1 MRTSDNISR
10 KANRI
15 LNLILLSFLLILIR
29 VWYLGCV
36 QQEYHERQSRKPQR
50 KTVLEKVERATIR
63 DRFNIPLSQ
72 NKIIYNASV
81 RYADLREI
89 PAYKWK
95 KNEEGKKV
103 KEAVRG
109 PYISKLANLL
119 AKELC
124 MEAQDIEDIIYAKA
138 SLLPHTPFIIK
149 EGLSE
154 KEYYRIR
161 TMQKDWRGIE
171 AERSSRRVYP
181 LGKTACD
188 VIGYMGSIDSSQY
201 LRIAQEIQTLQE
213 YIKKREMG
221 EIVFLP
227 SGYESPLDVRK
238 RLQLLQQQAY
248 TINDQVGKAGIEGFF
263 DEILRGVHG
272 KQMLEIDPKGNV
284 LRKLPG
290 GKKGVSGQR
299 IFLSISAE
307 LQQYAEE
314 LLSVHESF
322 RDIKDSQGNRL
333 PGEPWI
339 KGGAAIA
346 LDPKTGEI
354 LALASYP
361 RFDPNDFIPIQ
372 TPELK
377 KEKQEAIGKWLENER
392 YIGNLWDGKTP
403 LIREIYFPHQERF
416 EEEKQ
421 FLTWSYFLQT
431 ILPPNSSA
439 LKALADIGNVK
450 NAYLLQKHL
459 DHLLQVTA
467 AEDPATLLHVLYSG
481 TEHVPGKKTI
491 SSEQLE
497 FLQQKYM
504 TSLTEIQPSI
514 SALNTFLLPVRY
526 NDDKLLVL
534 DLVRLLI
541 DMEGWDEELVQQ
553 LGSLSLS
560 HFFTLSQNFKK
571 IHDVVREKMEK
582 MHHDM
587 GFKEWREMHFKD
599 FLKKRRQEE
608 KAQKKPAK
616 PYTEYLE
623 KTEKMLFKKF
633 WKACKFL
640 FLEAIVS
647 GEVESTIEE
656 YPLLKPYLDEL
667 MTVRKDL
674 WTPSLEELGRVLSSL
689 SPKQA
694 MQCMKCMRSFEE
706 LNRPLYGK
714 YRLLRNTKG
723 VQLEKHLASAFYP
736 PTGFGYVR
744 SQAFRQSTPQG
755 SVFKLA
761 VGYEALKEKYNHLK
775 ENHLSLGDLNPL
787 TLIDQIQ
794 MSGPFGSPKQ
804 MLGYT
809 LDGQPIRRLHKG
821 GMLPRTHP
829 NIGKIDLVSAIA
841 QSSNIYFSLL
851 AAEHIADPSYLEKA
865 TREFGLGDKTGI
877 DLPGEIR
884 GSLPDDLADNKTGL
898 YSFAIGQHSLIVT
911 PLQTSVMYG
920 ALARQGQILKPQIV
934 SLIVGKE
941 RREDPFASNDTSSY
955 PFQEPLALAGID
967 FPLFTE
973 ALSPSYTP
981 LIHKTM
987 PEVRRTLFL
996 PEEIRTILLEGLH
1009 QVIVGKKG
1017 LARASSIRYL
1027 RTYPKAGKEYNQ
1039 LQQQFVGKTGTAE
1052 IFYKQWLDSESKAEI
1067 RNHIWFAGIVFPEDK
1082 SPETKTWEEGE
1093 LVVVI
1098 YLRFSQSGGKEA
1110 APLGAQIA
1118 TKWREIQKKYK
1129 ASSYWEKLSSSEEEK
1144 SLP

>member
-1 MRTSDNISR
+1 
-10 KANRI
+10 
-15 LNLILLSFLLILIR
+15 
-29 VWYLGCV
+29 
-36 QQEYHERQSRKPQR
+36 
-50 KTVLEKVERATIR
+50 
-63 DRFNIPLSQ
+63 
-72 NKIIYNASV
+72 
-81 RYADLREI
+81 
-89 PAYKWK
+89 
-95 KNEEGKKV
+95 
-103 KEAVRG
+103 
-109 PYISKLANLL
+109 
-119 AKELC
+119 
-124 MEAQDIEDIIYAKA
+124 
-138 SLLPHTPFIIK
+138 
-149 EGLSE
+149 
-154 KEYYRIR
+154 
-161 TMQKDWRGIE
+161 MQKDWRGIE
-171 AERSSRRVYP
+171 AERSSKRVYP

-188 VIGYMGSIDSSQY
+188 VIGYMGAIDPSEY
-201 LRIAQEIQTLQE
+201 LRIAQEIQVLQE
-213 YIKKREMG
+213 YIKKRELG

-227 SGYESPLDVRK
+227 PGYDNPFEVRK
-238 RLQLLQQQAY
+238 RLQLLQQKAY

-272 KQMLEIDPKGNV
+272 KQMFEIDPKGNV

-299 IFLSISAE
+299 IFLAISAE
-307 LQQYAEE
+307 LQEYAEE
-314 LLSVHESF
+314 LLSTHEAF
-322 RDIKDSQGNRL
+322 RDIKDGQGNRM

-346 LDPKTGEI
+346 LDPKTGEV

-372 TPELK
+372 TPLLK
-377 KEKQEAIGKWLENER
+377 KEKQESLGRWLENEA
-392 YIGNLWDGKTP
+392 YIGRLWDGKTP
-403 LIREIYFPHQERF
+403 LVREIYLPNEKRF
-416 EEEKQ
+416 EEEKK

-431 ILPPNSSA
+431 ILPPKSSIQ
-439 LKALADIGNVK
+439 KALTEIGCVK

-459 DHLLQVTA
+459 ENLLQVTSA
-467 AEDPATLLHVLYSG
+467 DDPAILLHILYSG
-481 TEHVPGKKTI
+481 DEHIPGKKKI
-491 SSEQLE
+491 SPEQLE

-504 TSLTEIQPSI
+504 TSLPEIQSSI
-514 SALNTFLLPVRY
+514 SFFNSFLLQVRH

-541 DMEGWDEELVQQ
+541 DVDSWDEDLIEQ

-560 HFFTLSQNFKK
+560 EFFSLSQNFKK
-571 IHDVVREKMEK
+571 IHDVVKEKMEK

-587 GFKEWREMHFKD
+587 GFKEWRENHFKD
-599 FLKKRRQEE
+599 FLKMRRQEE
-608 KAQKKPAK
+608 KALKKPAK

-623 KTEKMLFKKF
+623 KTEKTLFKKF
-633 WKACKFL
+633 WKTCRFL
-640 FLEAIVS
+640 FLDAVISARADAI
-647 GEVESTIEE
+647 IEE
-656 YPLLKPYLDEL
+656 YPLLRPYLDEL
-667 MTVRKDL
+667 IHLRKDL
-674 WTPSLEELGRVLSSL
+674 WSPSLEELYKAFSSL
-689 SPKQA
+689 DPKQT
-694 MQCMKCMRSFEE
+694 MQCMRCMRSFEE

-714 YRLLRNTKG
+714 YRLLRNAKG
-723 VQLEKHLASAFYP
+723 VQLEKHLAAGFYP

-761 VGYEALKEKYNHLK
+761 VGYEALKEKYEHLK

-787 TLIDQIQ
+787 VLIDQIQ
-794 MSGPFGSPKQ
+794 MSGPLGSPKQ

-809 LDGQPIRRLHKG
+809 LDGQPIRRLYKG

-911 PLQTSVMYG
+911 PLQTAVMYG

-941 RREDPFASNDTSSY
+941 RREDPFTNNDTSSY

-973 ALSPSYTP
+973 ALSPSYAP
-981 LIHKTM
+981 LIHKTT
-987 PEVRRTLFL
+987 PQIRRTLFF

-1027 RTYPKAGKEYNQ
+1027 RAFPQAGKDYNRLQNQ
-1039 LQQQFVGKTGTAE
+1039 LVGKTGTAE
-1052 IFYKQWLDSESKAEI
+1052 IFYKPWIDSESKAEI

-1082 SPETKTWEEGE
+1082 APEQKTWEEGE

-1118 TKWREIQKKYK
+1118 TKWREIQKKYN
-1129 ASSYWEKLSSSEEEK
+1129 ARSYWDKLSFAEEER

>member
-1 MRTSDNISR
+1 MKTVDNISR

-15 LNLILLSFLLILIR
+15 LNLILLAFLLILIR

-36 QQEYHERQSRKPQR
+36 QKEYHERQARKPQR

-63 DRFNIPLSQ
+63 DRFNIPLAQ
-72 NKIIYNASV
+72 NKLIYNVSV

-89 PAYKWK
+89 PSYKWK

-109 PYISKLANLL
+109 PYISQLAARL
-119 AKELC
+119 AQELS

-161 TMQKDWRGIE
+161 GMQKDWKGIE
-171 AERSSRRVYP
+171 AERSSKRVYP

-188 VIGYMGSIDSSQY
+188 IVGYMGAIDPSEY
-201 LRIAQEIQTLQE
+201 LRIAQEMQTLQE

-227 SGYESPLDVRK
+227 PGYDSPLEVRR

-248 TINDQVGKAGIEGFF
+248 TVNDQVGKAGIEGFF
-263 DEILRGVHG
+263 DEILRGIHG
-272 KQMLEIDPKGNV
+272 KQMMEIDPKGNV

-290 GKKGVSGQR
+290 EKKGITGRR
-299 IFLSISAE
+299 IFLAISAE

-314 LLSVHESF
+314 LLSTHESF
-322 RDIKDSQGNRL
+322 RDIKDAQGNRVSK
-333 PGEPWI
+333 EPWI

-346 LDPKTGEI
+346 LDPKTGEV

-372 TPELK
+372 TPVLK
-377 KEKQEAIGKWLENER
+377 KEKQQALGKWLESES
-392 YIGNLWDGKTP
+392 YIGSLWDGKVS
-403 LIREIYFPHQERF
+403 LIREIYLPDQERF

-421 FLTWSYFLQT
+421 FLTWPYFLQT
-431 ILPPNSSA
+431 ILPPQSPILN
-439 LKALADIGNVK
+439 ALAQIGSVK
-450 NAYLLQKHL
+450 NAYSLQKHL
-459 DHLLQVTA
+459 QHVLNVTA

-481 TEHVPGKKTI
+481 DGHVPGKKKV
-491 SSEQLE
+491 SLEQLE

-504 TSLTEIQPSI
+504 TSLTEIQSSI
-514 SALNTFLLPVRY
+514 AVLNTFLLSVRC

-541 DMEGWDEELVQQ
+541 DIDSWDEELIQKM
-553 LGSLSLS
+553 GDLSLTQ
-560 HFFTLSQNFKK
+560 FFAFSQSFKK
-571 IHDVVREKMEK
+571 IHDLVKEKMEK
-582 MHHDM
+582 MHHDI
-587 GFKEWREMHFKD
+587 GFKEWRENHFKD
-599 FLKKRRQEE
+599 FIKQKRREE

-623 KTEKMLFKKF
+623 KTEKMLFQKF
-633 WKACKFL
+633 WKACKYL
-640 FLEAIVS
+640 FLQAIISSQSEAVA
-647 GEVESTIEE
+647 ED
-656 YPLLKPYLDEL
+656 YPPLRAYLDQL
-667 MTVRKDL
+667 LLHRKDL
-674 WTPSLEELGRVLSSL
+674 WNSAFEDLSKLFSAL
-689 SPKQA
+689 TPKQTI
-694 MQCMKCMRSFEE
+694 QYMKCMRSFEE
-706 LNRPLYGK
+706 LDRPLYGK

-723 VQLEKHLASAFYP
+723 VQLEKHLAAAFYP

-761 VGYEALKEKYNHLK
+761 VGYEALKEKYEYLK
-775 ENHLSLGDLNPL
+775 ENQLGLGDLNPL

-794 MSGPFGSPKQ
+794 MSGPLGSPKQ

-809 LDGQPIRRLHKG
+809 LDGQPIRRLYKG

-829 NIGKIDLVSAIA
+829 NIGKIDLISAIA

-851 AAEHIADPSYLEKA
+851 AAEHIADPTYLEKA

-884 GSLPDDLADNKTGL
+884 GSLPDDLSDNKTGL

-911 PLQTSVMYG
+911 PLQTAVMYG
-920 ALARQGQILKPQIV
+920 AFARQGQILKPQIV

-941 RREDPFASNDTSSY
+941 GREDPFANNDIRTY

-973 ALSPSYTP
+973 ALSPSYAP
-981 LIHKTM
+981 LIHKTT
-987 PEVRRTLFL
+987 PQIKRTLFL

-1009 QVIVGKKG
+1009 QVVVGKKG

-1027 RTYPKAGKEYNQ
+1027 KTYPKAGKEYTQLQNQ
-1039 LQQQFVGKTGTAE
+1039 LVGKTGTAE
-1052 IFYKQWLDSESKAEI
+1052 IFYKPWIDAESKAEI
-1067 RNHIWFAGIVFPEDK
+1067 RNHIWFAGIVFPEDQ
-1082 SPETKTWEEGE
+1082 SPSTKGWDEGE

-1110 APLGAQIA
+1110 APLAAQIA
-1118 TKWREIQKKYK
+1118 TKWREIKKKYK
-1129 ASSYWEKLSSSEEEK
+1129 ASSYWEKLSSSEESMALE
-1144 SLP
+1144 

>member
-1 MRTSDNISR
+1 MRNIDNISR

-36 QQEYHERQSRKPQR
+36 QQEYHEKQARKPQR
-50 KTVLEKVERATIR
+50 KTALEKVERATIR

-72 NKIIYNASV
+72 NKIIYNASI

-89 PAYKWK
+89 PSYEWK

-103 KEAVRG
+103 KEPVRG
-109 PYISKLANLL
+109 PYISRLANRLSS
-119 AKELC
+119 ELS
-124 MEAQDIEDIIYAKA
+124 MEAQDIEDVIYAKA

-149 EGLSE
+149 EGLTE

-161 TMQKDWRGIE
+161 AMQKDWRGVE
-171 AERSSRRVYP
+171 AERSSKRVYP

-188 VIGYMGSIDSSQY
+188 VIGYMGAIDPSEY
-201 LRIAQEIQTLQE
+201 LRIAQEIQKLQE

-221 EIVFLP
+221 EVVFLP
-227 SGYESPLDVRK
+227 TGYANPLEVRK

-248 TINDQVGKAGIEGFF
+248 TINDQVGKAGIEGVF

-272 KQMLEIDPKGNV
+272 KQMMEIDPKGNI

-299 IFLSISAE
+299 IFLAISAE
-307 LQQYAEE
+307 LQKYAEE
-314 LLSVHESF
+314 LLSTHEAF
-322 RDIKDSQGNRL
+322 RDVKDLQGNL
-333 PGEPWI
+333 MSGEPWM

-346 LDPKTGEI
+346 LDPKTGEV

-361 RFDPNDFIPIQ
+361 RFDPNDFIPAQ
-372 TPELK
+372 TPLLK
-377 KEKQEAIGKWLENER
+377 KEKQEAIGKWLENEK
-392 YIGNLWDGKTP
+392 YIANLWNGKIP
-403 LIREIYFPHQERF
+403 LVREIYLPNDHSF
-416 EEEKQ
+416 EEEKK
-421 FLTWSYFLQT
+421 FVTWSYFLQT
-431 ILPPNSSA
+431 IISEKSSIH
-439 LKALADIGNVK
+439 KAIAEINHIK

-459 DHLLQVTA
+459 LHILEVTS
-467 AEDPATLLHVLYSG
+467 AEDPATLLHILYSG
-481 TEHVPGKKTI
+481 EDHVPGKKKI
-491 SSEQLE
+491 SPEQLE
-497 FLQQKYM
+497 FLRQKYS
-504 TSLTEIQPSI
+504 TSLTEIEQSV
-514 SALNTFLLPVRY
+514 AFLNRFLCSVRY

-534 DLVRLLI
+534 DLIKLLVNI
-541 DMEGWDEELVQQ
+541 DTWNEELIER
-553 LGSLSLS
+553 LGSISLS
-560 HFFTLSQNFKK
+560 EFFRLSQNFKK
-571 IHDVVREKMEK
+571 IHDLVQEKVEK
-582 MHHDM
+582 MHHDL
-587 GFKEWREMHFKD
+587 GFKQWRELHFKD
-599 FLKKRRQEE
+599 FLKKRRKEE
-608 KAQKKPAK
+608 KAQKKPTK

-623 KTEKMLFKKF
+623 KTEKTLFKKF
-633 WKACKFL
+633 WQACKLL
-640 FLEAIVS
+640 FLDAVISSRLENV
-647 GEVESTIEE
+647 VQE
-656 YPLLKPYLDEL
+656 YPLLSSYLQEL
-667 MTVRKDL
+667 TFLKKDL
-674 WTPSLEELGRVLSSL
+674 RNPALEELGVILSSL
-689 SPKQA
+689 SPEQA
-694 MQCMKCMRSFEE
+694 MQWMKCMRSFDE

-714 YRLLRNTKG
+714 YRLLRNAKG
-723 VQLEKHLASAFYP
+723 IQLEKHLAASFYP

-761 VGYEALKEKYNHLK
+761 VAYEALREKYEHLK
-775 ENHLSLGDLNPL
+775 ENQLSLEDLNPL

-794 MSGPFGSPKQ
+794 MNWPLGSLKQ

-809 LDGQPIRRLHKG
+809 LDGQPIRRLYKG
-821 GMLPRTHP
+821 GVLPRTHP
-829 NIGKIDLVSAIA
+829 NIGKIDVVSAVA

-865 TREFGLGDKTGI
+865 TREFGFGEKTGI

-884 GSLPDDLADNKTGL
+884 GSLPEDLADNKTGL

-911 PLQTSVMYG
+911 PLQTAVMYG
-920 ALARQGQILKPQIV
+920 SLATQGEIVKPQIV

-941 RREDPFASNDTSSY
+941 RREDPFAMSDVSDY

-973 ALSPSYTP
+973 ALSPSYAP
-981 LIHKTM
+981 LIHKIN
-987 PEVRRTLFL
+987 PIIRRTLFL
-996 PEEIRTILLEGLH
+996 PKEIRTILLESLH

-1027 RTYPKAGKEYNQ
+1027 KAYPRAAKEYRQLHNQ
-1039 LQQQFVGKTGTAE
+1039 LVGKTGTAE
-1052 IFYKQWLDSESKAEI
+1052 IFYKPWIDAESKAEI

-1082 SPETKTWEEGE
+1082 SLETSTWGEAE

-1098 YLRFSQSGGKEA
+1098 YAQFSQFGGKEV
-1110 APLGAQIA
+1110 APLAAQIA
-1118 TKWREIQKKYK
+1118 TKWREIKKKYNAK
-1129 ASSYWEKLSSSEEEK
+1129 SYWDKLASLEEEK
-1144 SLP
+1144 LE